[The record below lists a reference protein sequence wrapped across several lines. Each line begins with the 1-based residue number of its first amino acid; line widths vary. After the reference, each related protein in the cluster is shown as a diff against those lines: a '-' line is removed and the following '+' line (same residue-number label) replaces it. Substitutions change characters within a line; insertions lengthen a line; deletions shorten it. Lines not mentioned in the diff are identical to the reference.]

1 MPCGDIFP
9 ADEISMYKTMRVD
22 PINPKYR
29 IPSSACAERMAP
41 EFPAGI
47 VYSSIKPRRP
57 HAIGNVVFRPPG
69 GIGLA
74 NDAAPIAALAIK
86 PAKAQTLSVAA
97 INCTR
102 ASLPCCRAMKPG
114 TVTDRSRSS
123 ALAHKGA
130 HWQSQP
136 VDQIQT
142 RSEHRREDHGR
153 PEFALGTPAKELAE
167 GRNL

>member
-1 MPCGDIFP
+1 MPTSRLITTKLSPSSGPRKRSVTANIPCGGIFP

-69 GIGLA
+69 RTGRT
-74 NDAAPIAALAIK
+74 NDAAPIAALANQARKTANTQRRRDQLHARI
-86 PAKAQTLSVAA
+86 VAV
-97 INCTR
+97 
-102 ASLPCCRAMKPG
+102 LPCDEAWDG
-114 TVTDRSRSS
+114 D
-123 ALAHKGA
+123 
-130 HWQSQP
+130 
-136 VDQIQT
+136 
-142 RSEHRREDHGR
+142 
-153 PEFALGTPAKELAE
+153 
-167 GRNL
+167 